1 MYRQSGAAGAEP
13 AGRRPPGRG
22 RAALHR
28 RASATYPC
36 RVLGRMQVYSVAEI
50 TRRVRGMLGGAFPD
64 ITVEGEVSNAHR
76 AASGHLYFS
85 LKDRRAMLQAAMFR
99 TQLARADFVPRDG
112 MLIRARGAIDVYEQ
126 RGTYQ
131 LVVQS
136 VQVQGTGAGDLL
148 ALLEERKRRLAA
160 RGCFDLERKRSI
172 PRVPRRVV
180 VITSPAGA
188 ALRDILDVLRRR
200 HAGIDLVILPAQ
212 VQGAGAGGFIASR
225 LRTASRHRMGDVII
239 LARGGGSL
247 EDLLPFSDE
256 AVVEAIVRSE
266 LPVVSAV
273 GHQTDTSL
281 ADLAADVRAP
291 TPSAAAE
298 LVSSERDDL
307 LRRLRAA
314 VASMLAGLDRRRER
328 ARFILERF
336 QPAGLERSLRLAL
349 APATQRLDDAVAAAT
364 RAMQSRLIESRHRL
378 LLAADA
384 VRSRSPLDILARGYA
399 VVTGAGGA
407 AITDA
412 AQVGRGDPLRVR
424 LHRGRFRATVTD
436 TEPES
441 GGPDG

>member
-1 MYRQSGAAGAEP
+1 
-13 AGRRPPGRG
+13 
-22 RAALHR
+22 
-28 RASATYPC
+28 
-36 RVLGRMQVYSVAEI
+36 
-50 TRRVRGMLGGAFPD
+50 MLGGAFPD
-64 ITVEGEVSNAHR
+64 ITVEGEVSNARR

-85 LKDRRAMLQAAMFR
+85 LKDRRAVLQAAMFR
-99 TQLARADFVPRDG
+99 TQLARADFIPHDG

-131 LVVQS
+131 LVVET
-136 VQVQGTGAGDLL
+136 VQRAGTGDLL

-160 RGCFDLERKRSI
+160 RGCFALERKRPI

-212 VQGAGAGGFIASR
+212 VQGAGAAGIIASR
-225 LRTASRHRMGDVII
+225 LRTASRHRMGDVVV

-256 AVVEAIVRSE
+256 AVVEAIVRCE

-298 LVSSERDDL
+298 LVSSERSDL
-307 LRRLRAA
+307 LRRLHAA
-314 VASMLAGLDRRRER
+314 AGSMRSSLDQRRER
-328 ARFILERF
+328 VRFALKRF

-364 RAMQSRLIESRHRL
+364 RALQARVLDNRHRVV
-378 LLAADA
+378 LASEAI
-384 VRSRSPLDILARGYA
+384 RSRSPLDILARGYA
-399 VVTGAGGA
+399 LVTAADGA
-407 AITDA
+407 AVTDA
-412 AQVGRGDPLRVR
+412 SQVAPGDPIRVR
-424 LHRGRFRATVTD
+424 LHRGRLAASVTGA
-436 TEPES
+436 EPAAA
-441 GGPDG
+441 GGGDD

>member
-1 MYRQSGAAGAEP
+1 MYRQSGAADAQP
-13 AGRRPPGRG
+13 
-22 RAALHR
+22 AALR
-28 RASATYPC
+28 RRTSAATLR
-36 RVLGRMQVYSVAEI
+36 RVTGRNQVYSVADI

-64 ITVEGEVSNAHR
+64 VTVEGEVSNAHR

-99 TQLARADFVPRDG
+99 TPLARADFVPGDG

-126 RGTYQ
+126 RGAYQ
-131 LVVQS
+131 LLVQS
-136 VQVQGTGAGDLL
+136 VQRAGVGDLL

-160 RGCFDLERKRSI
+160 RGCFDPERKRPI

-212 VQGAGAGGFIASR
+212 VQGAGAAAFIASR
-225 LRTASRHRMGDVII
+225 LRIASRHRMGDVVI

-256 AVVEAIVRSE
+256 AVVEAIVRSD

-298 LVSSERDDL
+298 LVASERGDL

-314 VASMLAGLDRRRER
+314 AASLRGGLERRRER
-328 ARFILERF
+328 VRLILERF

-349 APATQRLDDAVAAAT
+349 APAAQRLDDAAAAAA
-364 RAMQSRLIESRHRL
+364 RAMQSRLQESRHRL

-399 VVTGAGGA
+399 VVTAAGA
-407 AITDA
+407 ADGNAAVTDA
-412 AQVGRGDPLRVR
+412 AQVGAGDRLRIH
-424 LHRGRFRATVTD
+424 LHRGRLGVTVTD
-436 TEPES
+436 TAPEPEPAA
-441 GGPDG
+441 GTPDG

>member
-1 MYRQSGAAGAEP
+1 MYRQSGAPDAYQPAGGGAGAALRKR
-13 AGRRPPGRG
+13 AGTTTLAG
-22 RAALHR
+22 
-28 RASATYPC
+28 
-36 RVLGRMQVYSVAEI
+36 VLGRGQLYSVSEI

-85 LKDRRAMLQAAMFR
+85 LKDRRALLQAALFR
-99 TQLARADFVPRDG
+99 TQLARADFVPHDG

-131 LVVQS
+131 MVVQS
-136 VQVQGTGAGDLL
+136 VQQAGMGDLL

-160 RGCFDLERKRSI
+160 RGCFDLERKRPI
-172 PRVPRRVV
+172 PRVPQRVV
-180 VITSPAGA
+180 VITSPTGA

-212 VQGAGAGGFIASR
+212 VQGAGAAGLIASR
-225 LRTASRHRMGDVII
+225 LRTAVRHRMGDVVI

-298 LVSSERDDL
+298 LVSSERTDL

-314 VASMLAGLDRRRER
+314 AGSMRTSLDRRRER
-328 ARFILERF
+328 VRFALERF

-364 RAMQSRLIESRHRL
+364 RAIESRLLDYRHRML
-378 LLAADA
+378 LSADA
-384 VRSRSPLDILARGYA
+384 IRSRSPLDILARGYA
-399 VVTGAGGA
+399 LVTDADGTAV
-407 AITDA
+407 TDA
-412 AQVGRGDPLRVR
+412 AQVGPGDPLRVR
-424 LHRGRFRATVTD
+424 LHRGRLGATVTD
-436 TEPES
+436 TERAA
-441 GGPDG
+441 GTPDG

>member
-1 MYRQSGAAGAEP
+1 
-13 AGRRPPGRG
+13 
-22 RAALHR
+22 
-28 RASATYPC
+28 
-36 RVLGRMQVYSVAEI
+36 
-50 TRRVRGMLGGAFPD
+50 MLGGAFPD
-64 ITVEGEVSNAHR
+64 VIVEGEVSNAHR

-99 TQLARADFVPRDG
+99 TPLARADFVPSDG

-126 RGTYQ
+126 RGAYQ
-131 LVVQS
+131 LVVQA
-136 VQVQGTGAGDLL
+136 VQRAGVGDLL

-160 RGCFDLERKRSI
+160 RGCFDLERKRPI

-180 VITSPAGA
+180 VVTSPAGA

-212 VQGAGAGGFIASR
+212 VQGAGAAGFIASR
-225 LRTASRHRMGDVII
+225 LRTASRHRMGDVVI

-256 AVVEAIVRSE
+256 AVVEAVVRSA

-298 LVSSERDDL
+298 LVTSERDDL
-307 LRRLRAA
+307 QRRLRTAA
-314 VASMLAGLDRRRER
+314 ASLRAGLERRRER
-328 ARFILERF
+328 VRLVLERF
-336 QPAGLERSLRLAL
+336 EPAGLERSLRLAL
-349 APATQRLDDAVAAAT
+349 APAAQRLDDAVAAAT
-364 RAMQSRLIESRHRL
+364 RAMQSRLQERRHRL

-399 VVTGAGGA
+399 VVTAADGSAADGGA
-407 AITDA
+407 TVTDA
-412 AQVGRGDPLRVR
+412 AQVGAGDRLRIH
-424 LHRGRFRATVTD
+424 LHRGRLGATVTD
-436 TEPES
+436 TAPEPEPAA
-441 GGPDG
+441 GAPDG

>member
-13 AGRRPPGRG
+13 AGRRPA
-22 RAALHR
+22 RAALRR
-28 RASATYPC
+28 RADATTLC
-36 RVLGRMQVYSVAEI
+36 RVLGRRQVYSVADI

-64 ITVEGEVSNAHR
+64 VTVEGEVSNAHR

-112 MLIRARGAIDVYEQ
+112 LLIRARGAIDVYEQ

-136 VQVQGTGAGDLL
+136 VQVAGAGDLL
-148 ALLEERKRRLAA
+148 ALIEERKRRLAA

-172 PRVPRRVV
+172 PRVPRRVA

-212 VQGAGAGGFIASR
+212 VQGAGAAGFIASR
-225 LRTASRHRMGDVII
+225 LRTASRHRMGDVSI

-314 VASMLAGLDRRRER
+314 AASMLAGLDRRRER

-349 APATQRLDDAVAAAT
+349 APAAQRLDDAAAAAT
-364 RAMQSRLIESRHRL
+364 RAMQSRLLESRHRL

-412 AQVGRGDPLRVR
+412 AQVGAGDPLRVR

-436 TEPES
+436 TDTQ
-441 GGPDG
+441 PDPGAADG

>member
-1 MYRQSGAAGAEP
+1 
-13 AGRRPPGRG
+13 
-22 RAALHR
+22 
-28 RASATYPC
+28 
-36 RVLGRMQVYSVAEI
+36 
-50 TRRVRGMLGGAFPD
+50 MLGGAFPD

-99 TQLARADFVPRDG
+99 TTLARAGVVPRDG

-131 LVVQS
+131 MVVQS
-136 VQVQGTGAGDLL
+136 VQRAGVGDLL

-172 PRVPRRVV
+172 PRVPRRVA

-212 VQGAGAGGFIASR
+212 VQGAGAAGFIASR
-225 LRTASRHRMGDVII
+225 LRTASRHRMGDVVI

-298 LVSSERDDL
+298 LVASERDDL

-314 VASMLAGLDRRRER
+314 AASLRAGLERRRER
-328 ARFILERF
+328 VRLVLERF
-336 QPAGLERSLRLAL
+336 QPAGLERNLRLAL
-349 APATQRLDDAVAAAT
+349 APAAQRLDDAVAAAT
-364 RAMQSRLIESRHRL
+364 RAMQSRLQESRHRL

-399 VVTGAGGA
+399 VVTAAGA
-407 AITDA
+407 AVTDA
-412 AQVGRGDPLRVR
+412 AQVGAGDRLRVH
-424 LHRGRFRATVTD
+424 LHRGRLGATVTE
-436 TEPES
+436 TAPEPAPAA
-441 GGPDG
+441 GAPDG